1 MLKYLKSE
9 DWVATI
15 FGAIVLLLVILLPA
29 VMKNYAYMS
38 GIVALLAYIGYL
50 FMGKKDNGRF
60 LLSFVIVYLLAWL
73 ATYIAGLTP
82 VKTMGLES
90 VFFAVIIGL
99 LIRNTVGLPAW
110 MAPAVMSEY
119 YIKAGLVIL
128 GSSIL
133 FNEIMKAGALGMIQA
148 IIVVLSVWYF
158 SFWIA
163 GKVFKIDK
171 EMSILLS
178 SAVSICGVSAA
189 IGNCTG
195 E

>member
-110 MAPAVMSEY
+110 MAPAVMNSSSRSRPRDSP
-119 YIKAGLVIL
+119 IWRTNGLSRSMRIAHRHQIAASARAMGFGIAASACSTCSSLPARSRAIL
-128 GSSIL
+128 
-133 FNEIMKAGALGMIQA
+133 ACVA
-148 IIVVLSVWYF
+148 
-158 SFWIA
+158 
-163 GKVFKIDK
+163 
-171 EMSILLS
+171 
-178 SAVSICGVSAA
+178 
-189 IGNCTG
+189 CTA
-195 E
+195 